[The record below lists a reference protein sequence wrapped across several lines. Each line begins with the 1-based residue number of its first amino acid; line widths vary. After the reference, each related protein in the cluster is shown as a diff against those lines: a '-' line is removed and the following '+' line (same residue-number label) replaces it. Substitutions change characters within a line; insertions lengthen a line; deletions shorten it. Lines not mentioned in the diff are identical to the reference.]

1 MSAAGAFGVV
11 GVDRAAVHGGDRVL
25 DVSAFVERVGVD
37 GHLHVETVGDT
48 QRGADRSG
56 GRTPVLVNFQ
66 AAGSGLDLLFERLVH
81 RTVALAQQT
90 DVHRKPLDCLQ
101 HTFDV
106 PAAGSDG
113 GAVAAVR
120 GADSAA
126 EQRRN
131 AVAQTGVSLLRGDH
145 VHVAVD
151 AGRRQDQV
159 LARYCVG
166 RGAGHQI
173 GMHAVHDIGISR
185 LADTGDFPVLDTHVG
200 LHDAQIGVDDRHV
213 GDHEVERPFLRS
225 HRIGQPHTVAD
236 GFAAAVDDLVAVFA
250 QVFFDLDVKIG
261 VAQPDFVADG
271 GTEQVIVFLT

>member
-1 MSAAGAFGVV
+1 M
-11 GVDRAAVHGGDRVL
+11 
-25 DVSAFVERVGVD
+25 
-37 GHLHVETVGDT
+37 
-48 QRGADRSG
+48 
-56 GRTPVLVNFQ
+56 
-66 AAGSGLDLLFERLVH
+66 
-81 RTVALAQQT
+81 
-90 DVHRKPLDCLQ
+90 
-101 HTFDV
+101 
-106 PAAGSDG
+106 
-113 GAVAAVR
+113 
-120 GADSAA
+120 
-126 EQRRN
+126 
-131 AVAQTGVSLLRGDH
+131 
-145 VHVAVD
+145 HVAVD

>member
-1 MSAAGAFGVV
+1 M
-11 GVDRAAVHGGDRVL
+11 
-25 DVSAFVERVGVD
+25 
-37 GHLHVETVGDT
+37 
-48 QRGADRSG
+48 
-56 GRTPVLVNFQ
+56 
-66 AAGSGLDLLFERLVH
+66 
-81 RTVALAQQT
+81 
-90 DVHRKPLDCLQ
+90 
-101 HTFDV
+101 
-106 PAAGSDG
+106 
-113 GAVAAVR
+113 
-120 GADSAA
+120 
-126 EQRRN
+126 
-131 AVAQTGVSLLRGDH
+131 
-145 VHVAVD
+145 HVAVD

-185 LADTGDFPVLDTHVG
+185 LADTGDFPVFDTHVG